1 MFKPSFTG
9 VKISGGDGDKVV
21 TVSGRTAVEIES
33 GGLADIIDITVVLV
47 QGERVARTSVLA
59 PIAGFGFKLDEG
71 WDATLPGEGGAQ
83 PDFTP
88 GAAVA
93 FGVETRIEN
102 RTTIIWSEDVTIA
115 PS

>member
-1 MFKPSFTG
+1 M
-9 VKISGGDGDKVV
+9 
-21 TVSGRTAVEIES
+21 SGRTAVEIES

-71 WDATLPGEGGAQ
+71 SDATLPAEGGAQ